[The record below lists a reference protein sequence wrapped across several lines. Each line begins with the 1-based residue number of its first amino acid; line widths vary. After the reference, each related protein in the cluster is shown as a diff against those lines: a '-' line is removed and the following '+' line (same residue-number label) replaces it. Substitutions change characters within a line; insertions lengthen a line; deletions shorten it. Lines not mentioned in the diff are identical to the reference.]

1 MGAFG
6 DFIRSAT
13 TVLPEVPKPTRKP
26 TLTEKLIWTA
36 IALALYLTMSQIP
49 LYGVQAGRGTQVE
62 FINIIFASSQGT
74 LMTLGIG
81 PIVTAGL
88 ILQLLKG
95 SEIIRLDFKKP
106 EDRALFTSAT
116 KFLTMIVIVL
126 EGAAYIFG
134 GVFNPSPEQAL
145 PFLTAMVILIQ
156 LFTASV
162 IVMLLDEL
170 VQKGWGIGSG
180 ISLFILAGV
189 AQRIMWDVF
198 SPLPVGGGYLGIFP
212 FLINATLTG
221 HPQTAI
227 LRSQGLPSLFTLGL
241 TLLVVLII
249 VYVEGMRIEIPITST
264 KYRGFAGTYPI
275 KLLYVSNIPIILT
288 SALIANITF
297 FSQLL
302 WSRFNPLN
310 NDPYLSWIAT
320 YNASAPGSPSG
331 GIVYYMTTPQ
341 SIEGVFADPVR
352 AVTYVLFTVLF
363 AVLFARIWV
372 EIGGLSPQAVAKSLI
387 DADVQVPGF
396 RRAGLSVEAILSR
409 YIPTI
414 TIIGGAFIGLLA
426 SSSDLLGVFG
436 SGVGILL
443 MIDIILQYYQLLMR
457 EQLETMMP
465 RLGALL
471 GKG

>member
-6 DFIRSAT
+6 EFIRSAT

-36 IALALYLTMSQIP
+36 IALVLYLTASQIP
-49 LYGVQAGRGTQVE
+49 LYGVQAGRGTQAE

-116 KFLTMIVIVL
+116 KFLTIIVILV

-134 GVFNPSPEQAL
+134 GVFNPAPGQAL
-145 PFLTAMVILIQ
+145 PFLTAVVILIQ
-156 LFTASV
+156 LFAAGV

-189 AQRIMWDVF
+189 AQRIMWDVL
-198 SPLPVGGGYLGIFP
+198 SPLPVGGGYLGILP
-212 FLINATLTG
+212 FFINATLTG
-221 HPQTAI
+221 QPQTAI
-227 LRSQGLPSLFTLGL
+227 LRPQGLPSLFTLGL
-241 TLLVVLII
+241 TALIMLVII
-249 VYVEGMRIEIPITST
+249 YVEGIRIEIPITST
-264 KYRGFAGTYPI
+264 KYRGFAGVYPI

-288 SALIANITF
+288 SALIANVTF

-310 NDPYLSWIAT
+310 SDPYWNLLAT
-320 YNASAPGSPSG
+320 YNATAPRSPMS
-331 GIVYYMTTPQ
+331 GIVYYMTTPGN
-341 SIEGVFADPVR
+341 IDTVFADPLR
-352 AVTYVLFTVLF
+352 AVTYVLFMMLF
-363 AVLFARIWV
+363 AILFARIWV
-372 EIGGLSPQAVAKSLI
+372 EIGGLSPQAAAKSLL
-387 DADVQVPGF
+387 DAKVQVPGF
-396 RRAGLSVEAILSR
+396 RRAGLTVESILSR

-443 MIDIILQYYQLLMR
+443 MIGIIIQYYQLLMR